1 MLPEITNAAFVTSL
15 LAGAVRITTPIILAS
30 LGELVTER
38 TGILN
43 LSIEGHMLMGALIG
57 FLVAFKTGSLWLGMG
72 GALAA
77 GALLSLLFSFM
88 AITLKIDQTVTGLT
102 INILAAG
109 LSFFFYR
116 LAFPQIGAGDLP
128 NIRIFSKL
136 PIPLLADIP
145 ILGEALFNHN
155 VLVYAAYLCVP
166 LISIFLYRSKY
177 GLIVR
182 CIGENPRAVDMKG
195 ISVTAYQYRAVM
207 FGGMMSGAGGAFLSL
222 ASTGLWLPDITSGR
236 GWIAFA
242 IVIFGNWRPRNILLA
257 ALFFGFLDSL
267 QLQIQGIGIQFPYQ
281 ILLALPYLM
290 TIVALLWKRQRSMEP
305 LALGVPYF
313 RE

>member
-1 MLPEITNAAFVTSL
+1 MLLDLFNVAFITSL
-15 LAGAVRITTPIILAS
+15 LAGAIRITTPIIFGS

-43 LSIEGHMLMGALIG
+43 LSIEGHMLMGALAG
-57 FLVAFKTGSLWLGMG
+57 FLVAFKTGSLWMGMG
-72 GALAA
+72 SALLA

-88 AITLKIDQTVTGLT
+88 AITLKIDQVVTGLT
-102 INILAAG
+102 INILSAG

-116 LAFPQIGAGDLP
+116 LAFPGIGSGDLP
-128 NIRIFSKL
+128 NVEIFAKL

-145 ILGEALFNHN
+145 ILGDALFNHN
-155 VLVYAAYLCVP
+155 ILVYTAYLCVP
-166 LISIFLYRSKY
+166 LIAIFLNRSKY
-177 GLIVR
+177 GLILR

-195 ISVTAYQYRAVM
+195 INVTAYQYKAVM

-222 ASTGLWLPDITSGR
+222 AATGMWLPDITSGR

-242 IVIFGNWRPRNILLA
+242 IVIFGNWRPRNIMLA

-281 ILLALPYLM
+281 ILLALPYVL
-290 TIVALLWKRQRSMEP
+290 TIFALLWKKRRSLEP
-305 LALGVPYF
+305 MALGVPYS

>member
-1 MLPEITNAAFVTSL
+1 MLLDLFNVAFITSL
-15 LAGAVRITTPIILAS
+15 LAGAVRITTPILFAS

-43 LSIEGHMLMGALIG
+43 LSIEGHMLMGALAG
-57 FLVAFKTGSLWLGMG
+57 FLVAFKTGSLWMGMG
-72 GALAA
+72 GALLA

-102 INILAAG
+102 INILSAG

-116 LAFPQIGAGDLP
+116 LAFPQIGSGDLP
-128 NIRIFSKL
+128 NVKIFAKL
-136 PIPLLADIP
+136 HIPLLADIP
-145 ILGEALFNHN
+145 ILGDAFFNHN
-155 VLVYAAYLCVP
+155 ILVYAVYLCVP

-222 ASTGLWLPDITSGR
+222 ASTGMWLPDITSGR

-242 IVIFGNWRPRNILLA
+242 IVIFGNWRPRNIMLA

-281 ILLALPYLM
+281 ILLAMPYVL
-290 TIVALLWKRQRSMEP
+290 TIFALLWKKRRSLEP
-305 LALGVPYF
+305 MALGVPYS